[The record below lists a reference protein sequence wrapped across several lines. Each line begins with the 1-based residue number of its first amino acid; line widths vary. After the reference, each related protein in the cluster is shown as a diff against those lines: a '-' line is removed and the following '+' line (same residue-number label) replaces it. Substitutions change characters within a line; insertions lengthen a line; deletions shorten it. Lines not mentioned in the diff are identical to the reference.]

1 MPDTV
6 VRVLVVDSDTTGRQE
21 ICRALERSGFELL
34 ETSSAAEAGEVLRG
48 EPPGA
53 VVVDT
58 LLSDQS
64 GFAVCRTIRESPET
78 KDVPVLMLSRS
89 SSDMD
94 RILAL
99 EAGADDVLARPFFP
113 RELALRVRSV
123 LRRSGP
129 APGSAREAAP
139 LEYGP
144 LRLDELRRSVT
155 AGGVAVD
162 LTGTEFAVLALLMSK
177 PGRAF
182 TREEILADLWSG
194 AGGRTLRVLDT
205 HVKGIR
211 RKLGESAWILESV
224 HGVGYRLAGLP

>member
-1 MPDTV
+1 M
-6 VRVLVVDSDTTGRQE
+6 VRVLVVDSDPVGRQE

-34 ETSSAAEAGEVLRG
+34 ETESAAEASEVLRG

-58 LLSDQS
+58 LLRDQS
-64 GFAVCRTIRESPET
+64 GFAVCRTIRESPGT
-78 KDVPVLMLSRS
+78 KDVPILMLSRS

-99 EAGADDVLARPFFP
+99 EAGADDVIARPFFA

-129 APGSAREAAP
+129 APGSAREPEP
-139 LEYGP
+139 LDYGP

-155 AGGVAVD
+155 ADGKPVE
-162 LTGTEFAVLALLMSK
+162 LTGMEFAVLALLMSK

-194 AGGRTLRVLDT
+194 SGARTLRVLDT

-211 RKLGESAWILESV
+211 RKLGESAWVLESV
-224 HGVGYRLAGLP
+224 HGVGYRLAGLPQNDR

>member
-99 EAGADDVLARPFFP
+99 EAAWSHADPWLDEVLAYLEANRDFVAEF
-113 RELALRVRSV
+113 VRSELPGV
-123 LRRSGP
+123 RHFAPEGTYLAWLDCRALGLAPSPQRFFLERAKVGLSDGP
-129 APGSAREAAP
+129 TFGAPGEGFVRLNFATSRAILTRA
-139 LEYGP
+139 LEQMAKS
-144 LRLDELRRSVT
+144 LR
-155 AGGVAVD
+155 
-162 LTGTEFAVLALLMSK
+162 
-177 PGRAF
+177 
-182 TREEILADLWSG
+182 
-194 AGGRTLRVLDT
+194 
-205 HVKGIR
+205 
-211 RKLGESAWILESV
+211 
-224 HGVGYRLAGLP
+224 